1 MPDLQGIK
9 KAKSKGKKAN
19 RGPQDF
25 KKQKVKVGR
34 KVGLQ
39 KCVCLSVGMCVSMC
53 VRVCECLHAHSA
65 CVHGYVRAC
74 ARVFVRALAPT
85 CVFVCVRA

>member
-1 MPDLQGIK
+1 VNPALGQFNSLTDQKRRRDTMPDLQGIK

-34 KVGLQ
+34 KVR
-39 KCVCLSVGMCVSMC
+39 C
-53 VRVCECLHAHSA
+53 
-65 CVHGYVRAC
+65 
-74 ARVFVRALAPT
+74 
-85 CVFVCVRA
+85 